1 MIDVIAIRNA
11 LNYFNL
17 RNQTITNMSTGKAL
31 LGVMAGIAAGAVLG
45 MLFAPEKGSNTRKSI
60 SKKGD
65 DLASALSDKVDE
77 KFNELMGSVTGK
89 MKKSPKSEA
98 SASSGMVD

>member
-1 MIDVIAIRNA
+1 MN
-11 LNYFNL
+11 
-17 RNQTITNMSTGKAL
+17 TGKAL

-45 MLFAPEKGSNTRKSI
+45 MLFAPEKGSNTRKNI

-77 KFNELMGSVTGK
+77 KFNELMNSVTGK
-89 MKKSPKSEA
+89 MKKSATSE
-98 SASSGMVD
+98 STPTGIVD